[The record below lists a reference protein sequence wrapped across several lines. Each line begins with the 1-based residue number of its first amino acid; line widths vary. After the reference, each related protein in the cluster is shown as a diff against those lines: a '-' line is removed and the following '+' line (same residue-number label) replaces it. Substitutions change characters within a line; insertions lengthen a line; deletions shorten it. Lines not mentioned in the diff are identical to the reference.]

1 MTDHPVPRLSRLDQ
15 ALVDLLSQTRVATL
29 ATWDAALHNPLATLV
44 PFAVAPGGTLVV
56 HVSDLAAHTRHLRA
70 HPAVSLLV
78 AQADSAD
85 AEPLALPRV
94 SLSGH
99 AAFAAPDH
107 VAPLRMAYLERLPS
121 AAPLADFPDFHW
133 VVIRVDRARHVQGF
147 GAARNVEGD
156 VLQAV
161 LNASAKTSATSPR
174 PRARRSR

>member
-1 MTDHPVPRLSRLDQ
+1 MALSEQTRAHIQQIL
-15 ALVDLLSQTRVATL
+15 DLLGDVYAKEGR
-29 ATWDAALHNPLATLV
+29 
-44 PFAVAPGGTLVV
+44 
-56 HVSDLAAHTRHLRA
+56 
-70 HPAVSLLV
+70 
-78 AQADSAD
+78 SAD

-133 VVIRVDRARHVQGF
+133 VMIRVDRARHVQGF

-161 LNASAKTSATSPR
+161 LNGAAKTSATSQR